1 MINICLAYQNG
12 VLCIYMA
19 KDGYT
24 IKKEY
29 LKFKDENIN
38 SAFIAGLN
46 KAVLLIREF
55 INANGIP
62 EVPVAIEMKNKAII
76 KWLRER
82 RPVKQHEFEVMEF
95 LTDFNRLPIVYE
107 FVYSDKPIALRFI
120 KQMPTKERTLELS
133 SLDDLVKE
141 D

>member
-1 MINICLAYQNG
+1 
-12 VLCIYMA
+12 MA

-29 LKFKDENIN
+29 LKFKNENIN

-62 EVPVAIEMKNKAII
+62 EVPVAIEM
-76 KWLRER
+76 
-82 RPVKQHEFEVMEF
+82 
-95 LTDFNRLPIVYE
+95 
-107 FVYSDKPIALRFI
+107 
-120 KQMPTKERTLELS
+120 
-133 SLDDLVKE
+133 
-141 D
+141 